1 MKSPLTASLREQ
13 TPINKKAI
21 PYMTTNKI
29 NFTYMKR
36 MLLLTFLTFALTA
49 QSQTAPATV
58 TNPLT
63 LKAAITYAL
72 ENKADAKKARL
83 SVENSE
89 YQIEE
94 VRSRA
99 LPQIAAN
106 GSLAYNPILQTNV
119 LDGAMFG
126 QPGQSIQVAFGQ
138 KWTSGAGVSLTQT
151 IFDQSVFTGLR
162 AAKSTREFYQ
172 INNQLTEEQVIERVA
187 NNYYSVYVLRE
198 RLTLLDSN
206 YVNTT
211 KVRDIVKGQFD
222 NGLAKKIDLD
232 RIIVKM
238 SNIDTE
244 RQQIKNQI
252 QLQEN
257 ALKFYMGMP
266 IETKIVIPQTEF
278 EVTPQELTEV
288 PNTANRTEYLL
299 LKKQEEL
306 LEFQKTAV
314 KAAYYPTLS
323 LVAGYNYIGQGPE
336 VPLFAKPADGV
347 YWSDYS
353 AIGLNLKVPIF
364 TGFGTRAKVRQADV
378 DIRTLQ
384 EDIKDTQLSL
394 DLDYINA
401 KTQIE
406 NNIITIG
413 NQKENMR
420 LAGDILKNTKN
431 NYLQGL
437 ASLTDLLDA
446 ENASLEA
453 QNNYTRAVLAYKI
466 AEITLIKSKGELKT
480 LLN

>member
-1 MKSPLTASLREQ
+1 MKKLFLIPL
-13 TPINKKAI
+13 
-21 PYMTTNKI
+21 
-29 NFTYMKR
+29 FV
-36 MLLLTFLTFALTA
+36 FALTA
-49 QSQTAPATV
+49 KAQFKT
-58 TNPLT
+58 LT
-63 LKAAITYAL
+63 LKDAITYAL
-72 ENKADAKKARL
+72 QNKADAKKAKL
-83 SVENSE
+83 EIENSE
-89 YQIEE
+89 YQIQEI
-94 VRSRA
+94 RSRA
-99 LPQIAAN
+99 LPQISAN
-106 GSLAYNPILQTNV
+106 GSLTYNPILQTNV

-126 QPGQSIQVAFGQ
+126 QPGQSVQVAFGQ
-138 KWTSGAGVSLTQT
+138 KWTSGAGVSLSQAL
-151 IFDQSVFTGLR
+151 FDQSVFTGLR
-162 AAKSTREFYQ
+162 AANSTREFYQ

-187 NNYYSVYVLRE
+187 NNYYSVYVQRE
-198 RLTLLDSN
+198 RLILLDSN

-238 SNIDTE
+238 SNIDTD

-252 QLQEN
+252 ELQEN

-266 IETKIVIPQTEF
+266 IETQIVIPQTEF
-278 EVTPQELTEV
+278 EVTPVALSEA

-306 LEFQKTAV
+306 LEFQKTAI
-314 KAAYYPTLS
+314 KAEYYPTLS
-323 LVAGYNYIGQGPE
+323 LVAGYNYLGQGPE
-336 VPLFAKPADGV
+336 VPFFAKPADGV

-364 TGFGTRAKVRQADV
+364 SGFGTRARVRQADV
-378 DIRTLQ
+378 NIRSLQ
-384 EDIKDTQLSL
+384 EDIKDTQLGL
-394 DLDYINA
+394 DLDYRNA
-401 KTQIE
+401 KAQIE
-406 NNIITIG
+406 NNLVTIK

-466 AEITLIKSKGELKT
+466 AEIALIKSKGELKN

>member
-1 MKSPLTASLREQ
+1 MCTIGITANAQVQ
-13 TPINKKAI
+13 T
-21 PYMTTNKI
+21 
-29 NFTYMKR
+29 
-36 MLLLTFLTFALTA
+36 
-49 QSQTAPATV
+49 
-58 TNPLT
+58 LT
-63 LKAAITYAL
+63 LKDALNYAL
-72 ENKADAKKARL
+72 ENKADAKKSKL
-83 SVENSE
+83 SIENNE

-94 VRSRA
+94 IRSRA
-99 LPQIAAN
+99 LPQISAN
-106 GSLAYNPILQTNV
+106 GSLIYNPILQTNI

-138 KWTSGAGVSLTQT
+138 KWTSGAGVSLSQAL
-151 IFDQSVFTGLR
+151 FDQSVFTGLR
-162 AAKSTREFYQ
+162 AAQTTREFYQ

-206 YVNTT
+206 YVNTA
-211 KVRDIVKGQFD
+211 KVRKIVQGQFD

-232 RIIVKM
+232 RIVVKM
-238 SNIDTE
+238 YNIDTDRE
-244 RQQIKNQI
+244 QVRNQV

-266 IETKIVIPQTEF
+266 IETKIEIPRTQF
-278 EVTPQELTEV
+278 EVTPQVLTEA
-288 PNTANRTEYLL
+288 PNTANRSEFLL

-314 KAAYYPTLS
+314 EAGYYPTLS
-323 LVAGYNYIGQGPE
+323 LVAGYNFLGQGPE

-347 YWSDYS
+347 YWSDYAS
-353 AIGLNLKVPIF
+353 VGLNLHVPIF

-378 DIRTLQ
+378 DIRSLQ

-394 DLDYINA
+394 DLEYINA

-406 NNIITIG
+406 NNIITIK
-413 NQKENMR
+413 NQKENMI
-420 LAGDILKNTKN
+420 LAENILKNTKN

-446 ENASLEA
+446 QTANIEA
-453 QNNYTRAVLAYKI
+453 ENNYTRAVLAYKI
-466 AEITLIKSKGELKT
+466 AEITLIKTKGELKT

>member
-1 MKSPLTASLREQ
+1 MK
-13 TPINKKAI
+13 
-21 PYMTTNKI
+21 KI
-29 NFTYMKR
+29 I
-36 MLLLTFLTFALTA
+36 LIFLCSIGLSANA
-49 QSQTAPATV
+49 QVKT
-58 TNPLT
+58 LT
-63 LKAAITYAL
+63 LKDALNYAL
-72 ENKADAKKARL
+72 QNKADAKKAKL
-83 SVENSE
+83 QVENSE
-89 YQIEE
+89 YQIQE

-99 LPQIAAN
+99 LPQISAN
-106 GSLAYNPILQTNV
+106 GSLTYNPVLQTSV
-119 LDGAMFG
+119 IDGAGFG
-126 QPGQSIQVAFGQ
+126 APGTTIQAVFGQ
-138 KWTSGAGVSLTQT
+138 KWTSGAGVSLTQAL
-151 IFDQSVFTGLR
+151 FDQSVFTGLR

-172 INNQLTEEQVIERVA
+172 INEQLTEEQVIERVA
-187 NNYYSVYVLRE
+187 NNYYSVYVQRE
-198 RLTLLDSN
+198 RLILLDSN

-238 SNIDTE
+238 SNISTE
-244 RQQIKNQI
+244 RQQILNQV

-266 IETKIVIPQTEF
+266 IETEIIIPQEQF
-278 EVTPQELTEV
+278 EVTPEALTEA

-306 LEFQKTAV
+306 LIFQK
-314 KAAYYPTLS
+314 KAIEAQYYPTLS
-323 LVAGYNYIGQGPE
+323 LTAGYNYIGQGPE
-336 VPLFAKPADGV
+336 VPLFAKPSDGV

-353 AIGLNLKVPIF
+353 AIGLNLHVPIF

-394 DLDYINA
+394 DLDYRNA

-406 NNIITIG
+406 NNLVTIE
-413 NQKENMR
+413 NQRENMR
-420 LAGDILKNTKN
+420 LAGEILSNTKN

-453 QNNYTRAVLAYKI
+453 QNNYTRAVLNYKV
-466 AEITLIKSKGELKT
+466 AEVALIKSKGELKT
-480 LLN
+480 LIK

>member
-1 MKSPLTASLREQ
+1 
-13 TPINKKAI
+13 
-21 PYMTTNKI
+21 
-29 NFTYMKR
+29 MKR
-36 MLLLTFLTFALTA
+36 ILLLTFLTLALTTKA
-49 QSQTAPATV
+49 QEV
-58 TNPLT
+58 KT
-63 LKAAITYAL
+63 LSLKDAITYAL
-72 ENKADAKKARL
+72 ENKSDAKKAKL
-83 SVENSE
+83 EVENSE

-99 LPQIAAN
+99 LPQIHAN
-106 GSLAYNPILQTNV
+106 GSLTYNPILQTNV
-119 LDGAMFG
+119 IDGAAFG
-126 QPGQSIQVAFGQ
+126 APGTTIQASFGQ
-138 KWTSGAGVSLTQT
+138 KWTSGAGVSLSQVL
-151 IFDQSVFTGLR
+151 FDQSVFTGLR
-162 AAKSTREFYQ
+162 AAQTTREFYQ
-172 INNQLTEEQVIERVA
+172 INNQLTDEQVIERVA

-206 YVNTT
+206 YVNTS

-232 RIIVKM
+232 RIVVKM

-244 RQQIKNQI
+244 RQQLKNQI

-257 ALKFYMGMP
+257 ALKFFMGMP
-266 IETKIVIPQTEF
+266 IETQIVIPQTQF
-278 EVTPQELTEV
+278 EVTPAALTEA

-306 LEFQKTAV
+306 LEFQKTAI
-314 KAAYYPTLS
+314 KAEYYPTLS

-336 VPLFAKPADGV
+336 MPLFAKPENGV

-353 AIGLNLKVPIF
+353 AIGLNLRVPIF
-364 TGFGTRAKVRQADV
+364 TGFGTRARVSQADV
-378 DIRTLQ
+378 NIRSHQ
-384 EDIKDTQLSL
+384 EDIKDTQLAL
-394 DLDYINA
+394 DLEYRNA

-466 AEITLIKSKGELKT
+466 AEITLIKTKGELKT

>member
-1 MKSPLTASLREQ
+1 
-13 TPINKKAI
+13 
-21 PYMTTNKI
+21 
-29 NFTYMKR
+29 MKR
-36 MLLLTFLTFALTA
+36 ILLLTFLTFALTA
-49 QSQTAPATV
+49 QSQEVSTTATKS
-58 TNPLT
+58 LT
-63 LKAAITYAL
+63 LKDALTYAL
-72 ENKADAKKARL
+72 ENKADAKKAKL
-83 SVENSE
+83 EVENSE
-89 YQIEE
+89 YKIQE

-99 LPQIAAN
+99 LPQIAVN
-106 GSLAYNPILQTNV
+106 GSLTYNPVLQTNV

-126 QPGQSIQVAFGQ
+126 QPGQSVQVAFGQ
-138 KWTSGAGVSLTQT
+138 KWTSGAGVSLSQA

-162 AAKSTREFYQ
+162 AANSTREFYQ

-187 NNYYSVYVLRE
+187 NSYYSVYVQRE
-198 RLTLLDSN
+198 KLMLLDSN

-244 RQQIKNQI
+244 RLQIKNQI
-252 QLQEN
+252 ELQEN
-257 ALKFYMGMP
+257 ALKFYIGMP
-266 IETKIVIPQTEF
+266 IETKIEIPKTEF
-278 EVTPQELTEV
+278 EVTPQVITEA
-288 PNTANRTEYLL
+288 PNTTNRTEYLL

-306 LEFQKTAV
+306 LEFQKTAI
-314 KAAYYPTLS
+314 KAEYYPTLS
-323 LVAGYNYIGQGPE
+323 LVAGYNYLGQGPE
-336 VPLFAKPADGV
+336 MPFFAKPADGV

-353 AIGLNLKVPIF
+353 AIGLNLRVPIF
-364 TGFGTRAKVRQADV
+364 TGFGTRARVRQAD
-378 DIRTLQ
+378 INIKSLQ
-384 EDIKDTQLSL
+384 EGIKDTQLSL
-394 DLDYINA
+394 DLEYRNA

-406 NNIITIG
+406 NNLTTIK

-453 QNNYTRAVLAYKI
+453 QNNYTRAVLGYKI
-466 AEITLIKSKGELKT
+466 AEISLIKSKGELKN

>member
-1 MKSPLTASLREQ
+1 MRKLFLIPLIVFGLTA
-13 TPINKKAI
+13 KAQI
-21 PYMTTNKI
+21 KTI
-29 NFTYMKR
+29 
-36 MLLLTFLTFALTA
+36 
-49 QSQTAPATV
+49 
-58 TNPLT
+58 T
-63 LKAAITYAL
+63 LKDAITYAL
-72 ENKADAKKARL
+72 ENKAEAKKAKL
-83 SVENSE
+83 EIENGE
-89 YQIEE
+89 YKIQEI
-94 VRSRA
+94 RSRA
-99 LPQIAAN
+99 LPQISAN
-106 GSLAYNPILQTNV
+106 GSLTYNPILQTNV

-138 KWTSGAGVSLTQT
+138 KWTSGAGISLSQA
-151 IFDQSVFTGLR
+151 IFDQAVFTGLR

-187 NNYYSVYVLRE
+187 NNYYSVYVQRE
-198 RLTLLDSN
+198 RLILLDSN

-222 NGLAKKIDLD
+222 NGLAKRIDLD

-238 SNIDTE
+238 SNIDTD

-252 QLQEN
+252 ELQEN

-266 IETKIVIPQTEF
+266 IETQIVLPKTEF
-278 EVTPQELTEV
+278 EITPIALTEL

-314 KAAYYPTLS
+314 KAEYYPTLS
-323 LVAGYNYIGQGPE
+323 LVAGYNYLGQGPE
-336 VPLFAKPADGV
+336 VPFFTKPADGV

-364 TGFGTRAKVRQADV
+364 TGFGTRSRVRQADNA
-378 DIRTLQ
+378 IKSLQ
-384 EDIKDTQLSL
+384 EDIKDTQLGL
-394 DLDYINA
+394 DLDYRNA
-401 KTQIE
+401 KAQIE
-406 NNIITIG
+406 NNLVTIK

-420 LAGDILKNTKN
+420 LAEDILKNTKN

-437 ASLTDLLDA
+437 ASLTDLLDS

-466 AEITLIKSKGELKT
+466 AEIALIKSKGELKN